1 MSDKSSENSA
11 MDIGWYVNENK
22 RLQGEIA
29 RLLSSETGQITKM
42 ANEIHSTA
50 KAHGWWEGNRSF
62 GDLIAL
68 MHSELSEA
76 LEAYRE
82 GRHDA
87 AIAVE
92 FADVIIRVLDASV
105 GLGYDIEAIVLE
117 KMKYNKTRPYR
128 HGGKKL

>member
-1 MSDKSSENSA
+1 M
-11 MDIGWYVNENK
+11 
-22 RLQGEIA
+22 
-29 RLLSSETGQITKM
+29 GQITEL
-42 ANEIHSTA
+42 ANEIHATA

-62 GDLIAL
+62 GDLVAL

-105 GLGYDIEAIVLE
+105 GLGYPIEKILIE
-117 KMKYNKTRPYR
+117 KMEYNKTRPYR